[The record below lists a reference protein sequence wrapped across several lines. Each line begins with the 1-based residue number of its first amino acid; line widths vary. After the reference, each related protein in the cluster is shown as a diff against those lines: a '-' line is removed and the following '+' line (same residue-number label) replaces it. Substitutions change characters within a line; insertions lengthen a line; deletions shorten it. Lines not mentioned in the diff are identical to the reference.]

1 MRTPTL
7 RLLLCWLGLLVA
19 PAFLHAQREKL
30 SPDDLDFVEKT
41 WPTAKKTNTGI
52 RYLIEREG
60 QGAPPR
66 PGDNVSVLYSG
77 RLLSGKV
84 FDQNFDAKH
93 PFTFRLGRGVVIQGW
108 DQVLQLMRPGE
119 KRLVIVPSELAYGT
133 RGQGPQIP
141 RDATLVFEID
151 LLAVDREN

>member
-1 MRTPTL
+1 MRLPPL
-7 RLLLCWLGLLVA
+7 RSLLCCLGLMALPALV
-19 PAFLHAQREKL
+19 HAQREKL

-41 WPTAKKTNTGI
+41 WPKAKKTNTGM
-52 RYLIEREG
+52 RYQIEREG
-60 QGAPPR
+60 SGAPPR

-84 FDQNFDAKH
+84 FDENFDAKH

-119 KRLVIVPSELAYGT
+119 KRLVIVPAELAYGT
-133 RGQGPQIP
+133 RGQAPQIP
-141 RDATLVFEID
+141 RDATLVFEIE
-151 LLAVDREN
+151 LLSVDREN

>member
-7 RLLLCWLGLLVA
+7 RFFLCCVGLMLA
-19 PAFLHAQREKL
+19 PALLHAQREKL
-30 SPDDLDFVEKT
+30 SPDELDFVEKT

-52 RYLIEREG
+52 RYITLREG
-60 QGAPPR
+60 SGPTAR

-77 RLLSGKV
+77 RLLTGKV
-84 FDQNFDAKH
+84 FDQNLDAKH

-119 KRLVIVPSELAYGT
+119 KRLVVIPSELAYGT
-133 RGQGPQIP
+133 RGQGPTIP
-141 RDATLVFEID
+141 RDAALVFEIE